1 MKYLFLFISSCDFL
15 ALMNES
21 PGHESLMIKYDLN
34 DSQDLNVEW
43 TKVSCGFFM
52 IMMVAIFCIYRD
64 ERSKIKRIS
73 NFIFLGHL
81 WLHCS

>member
-34 DSQDLNVEW
+34 DSQDLNIEW
-43 TKVSCGFFM
+43 TKVSCGFYYDYDGCD
-52 IMMVAIFCIYRD
+52 ILY
-64 ERSKIKRIS
+64 
-73 NFIFLGHL
+73 L
-81 WLHCS
+81 

>member
-1 MKYLFLFISSCDFL
+1 
-15 ALMNES
+15 MNES

-43 TKVSCGFFM
+43 TKVSCGFFFM
-52 IMMVAIFCIYRD
+52 IMMVAIFCIYRN
-64 ERSKIKRIS
+64 ESSKIQRTF
-73 NFIFLGHL
+73 NFVFLGHL

>member
-1 MKYLFLFISSCDFL
+1 
-15 ALMNES
+15 MNES

-52 IMMVAIFCIYRD
+52 IMIFAIFCIYRD
-64 ERSKIKRIS
+64 ERSKLKEFVIL
-73 NFIFLGHL
+73 FLLGHL

>member
-1 MKYLFLFISSCDFL
+1 
-15 ALMNES
+15 MNES

-52 IMMVAIFCIYRD
+52 IMMVAIFCIYRNAIFCIYRN
-64 ERSKIKRIS
+64 ERSKVKRIF
-73 NFIFLGHL
+73 NDFLIIFLGHL
-81 WLHCS
+81 WLHRS

>member
-1 MKYLFLFISSCDFL
+1 MVT
-15 ALMNES
+15 LMNES
-21 PGHESLMIKYDLN
+21 PGYESLMIKYDLN

-52 IMMVAIFCIYRD
+52 IMMVAIFCIYRN
-64 ERSKIKRIS
+64 ERSKVKRIS

>member
-1 MKYLFLFISSCDFL
+1 
-15 ALMNES
+15 MNES

-43 TKVSCGFFM
+43 TKVSCGCFFM
-52 IMMVAIFCIYRD
+52 IMMVAIFCIYRN
-64 ERSKIKRIS
+64 ERSKVKRIS
-73 NFIFLGHL
+73 NLISLGHL

>member
-1 MKYLFLFISSCDFL
+1 
-15 ALMNES
+15 MNES

-52 IMMVAIFCIYRD
+52 IMMVAIFCIYRN
-64 ERSKIKRIS
+64 ERSKVKRIS
-73 NFIFLGHL
+73 NDFLIIFLGHL

>member
-1 MKYLFLFISSCDFL
+1 
-15 ALMNES
+15 MNES

-52 IMMVAIFCIYRD
+52 IMMVAIFCIYRN
-64 ERSKIKRIS
+64 ERSKVKRIS
-73 NFIFLGHL
+73 NDFLIIFLGHL
-81 WLHCS
+81 WLHRS